1 MTALSL
7 LAAASLLGLSA
18 PEEPAL
24 ADAGTAPAAAVAPA
38 AENTAP
44 EKSVLPGHDSSILK
58 EDLSPTIHILDTEN
72 FEMRVGGLVHVQA
85 ALYAGPDALIANGD
99 MASNAGF
106 RLRRARLGLEG
117 RLGKS
122 LGVLLAVN
130 LVPDDASVGAI
141 SDAKLTYA
149 FAPWLNVAVGT
160 SKVPFS
166 RSQLQSSR
174 LLLGLERP
182 VSVGMITP
190 THRLGASFEGH
201 LFDNA
206 LTYVAAVMN
215 GTEGFPLGNQFG
227 GVLAGGR
234 LEWTPWGHPEPATVD
249 AKGLSVGAS
258 YLHDEGPGVRKDAV
272 NVDALFAIAGFSL
285 QVEANYDR
293 SSPTAAPTVLTGFNA
308 PTQRLGA
315 YVEGGYAF
323 ELFTLPW
330 QVTARG
336 EWVDD
341 NLALSDSGDQVV
353 VSGGLNCEVVKGYAR
368 AQLQYVFKK
377 ERFGVER
384 LNDVLALS
392 VQGSF

>member
-7 LAAASLLGLSA
+7 LAAVSLLGLSA
-18 PEEPAL
+18 PDETAA
-24 ADAGTAPAAAVAPA
+24 ADAGTPPETVAPAPAAAAPVK
-38 AENTAP
+38 T
-44 EKSVLPGHDSSILK
+44 VMPGHDSSILK
-58 EDLSPTIHILDTEN
+58 EDLNPTIHLLDTEN

-85 ALYAGPDALIANGD
+85 ALYTGPDALIANGD

-182 VSVGMITP
+182 MSVGMITP

-201 LFDNA
+201 FFDDA
-206 LTYVAAVMN
+206 LTYVAAIMN

-234 LEWTPWGHPEPATVD
+234 LEWTPWGHPEPATAD
-249 AKGLSVGAS
+249 SKGLSVGAS

-272 NVDALFAIAGFSL
+272 NGDALFAIAGFSL
-285 QVEANYDR
+285 QVEVNYDR
-293 SSPTAAPTVLTGFNA
+293 ATPTAAPSVLSGFNA
-308 PTQRLGA
+308 WTERIGG

-336 EWVDD
+336 ELVDD
-341 NLALSDSGDQVV
+341 NIALKDSGDVII
-353 VSGGLNCEVVKGYAR
+353 VSGGLNCEVLKGYAR
-368 AQLQYVFKK
+368 AQLQYVWRK